1 MGKKRRERVERHQE
15 SLGEQLE
22 NAESYVV
29 RSKPRAEKRRKGG
42 DAQGDDSDE
51 DDEGYVPHKL
61 SGRILEA
68 ARQQQEEVDA
78 EAKGPA
84 SGLGHAREALA
95 AVMHSFP
102 RGAHTSDSDEEQ
114 FSDVDDGLEEE
125 WEAEITAEDDAA
137 LAAFLAPGAE
147 NTKQK
152 TLSDV
157 IMEKIR
163 EKQSAAGLSM
173 VHR

>member
-1 MGKKRRERVERHQE
+1 MAKKRRERVERHQE

-22 NAESYVV
+22 NPETYGV
-29 RSKPRAEKRRKGG
+29 RTKPRAEKRRKGRT
-42 DAQGDDSDE
+42 AQADGSDE
-51 DDEGYVPHKL
+51 DDEAYVPQKL

-78 EAKGPA
+78 EAKRGA

-95 AVMHSFP
+95 AAMQSFP
-102 RGAHTSDSDEEQ
+102 RAENASDSDDEQ
-114 FSDVDDGLEEE
+114 FSDVDEGLEKE

-147 NTKQK
+147 NAKQK
-152 TLSDV
+152 TLSDI

-163 EKQSAAGLSM
+163 EKQSAAGLPM
-173 VHR
+173 AHR